1 MADTT
6 TTNLSLTKPEVGA
19 STDTW
24 GTKINTDLD
33 TIDGIFKGDGTG
45 TSVGL
50 NVGSGKTLSVAG
62 TLNVTGASNINA
74 NNTFGFKNRII
85 NGAMVI
91 DQRNAGASIAN
102 TGNPYSADRW
112 QAVGN
117 QSAKYTIQQSSTA
130 PTGFT
135 NSLAVTSSSAYAVG
149 SGDFFYLRHQIEGYN
164 VADFNL
170 GTANALTFTL
180 SFWVRSSLTGT
191 FGGTFSNGAS
201 DSIYPFTYTISSA
214 NTWEQKTVTVTGRTS
229 GTWNTTNGSGLY
241 VLFALGTGS
250 TYSGT
255 ANAWTSSLVLGV
267 TGQTSVVGTNGA
279 TFYITGVQLEKGAT
293 ATSFDYR
300 PYGTELQLCQRYFL
314 STNEG
319 GSNIKCIEY
328 RKYRIVEWCNYID
341 CYIGRFRYVHYKKRF
356 CWCKCSGRFDG
367 IRPYW
372 LDCKWF
378 NFTKSS
384 IFIGAVIMYQLYAT
398 RPIFGEAK
406 AIKRLSDGASIP
418 FDPDNTD
425 YQAYLKWLE
434 EGNTPIPADS

>member
-1 MADTT
+1 LPNATVTADD
-6 TTNLSLTKPEVGA
+6 LASGA
-19 STDTW
+19 A
-24 GTKINTDLD
+24 
-33 TIDGIFKGDGTG
+33 
-45 TSVGL
+45 V
-50 NVGSGKTLSVAG
+50 
-62 TLNVTGASNINA
+62 SNIGYTPA
-74 NNTFGFKNRII
+74 NQQAENINFRNRII

-91 DQRNAGASIAN
+91 DQRNAGASIDN

-149 SGDFFYLRHQIEGYN
+149 SGDFFYLRQQIEGYN

-180 SFWVRSSLTGT
+180 SFWVQSSLTGT

-255 ANAWTSSLVLGV
+255 ADAWTSSLILGV
-267 TGQTSVVGTNGA
+267 TGQTSVVGTSGA
-279 TFYITGVQLEKGAT
+279 TFFITGVQLEVGSVAT
-293 ATSFDYR
+293 PFERR
-300 PYGTELQLCQRYFL
+300 PFGTEFALCQRYYTGGLFL
-314 STNEG
+314 TATGDGVIGYLRASSTLPTAMRASPTFVLTDNAGNVNKVSGDADNNIPGEVGGNE
-319 GSNIKCIEY
+319 NHF
-328 RKYRIVEWCNYID
+328 RIQADNST
-341 CYIGRFRYVHYKKRF
+341 IGLNVFMAGNV
-356 CWCKCSGRFDG
+356 
-367 IRPYW
+367 
-372 LDCKWF
+372 
-378 NFTKSS
+378 T
-384 IFIGAVIMYQLYAT
+384 
-398 RPIFGEAK
+398 
-406 AIKRLSDGASIP
+406 AS
-418 FDPDNTD
+418 
-425 YQAYLKWLE
+425 AEL
-434 EGNTPIPADS
+434 